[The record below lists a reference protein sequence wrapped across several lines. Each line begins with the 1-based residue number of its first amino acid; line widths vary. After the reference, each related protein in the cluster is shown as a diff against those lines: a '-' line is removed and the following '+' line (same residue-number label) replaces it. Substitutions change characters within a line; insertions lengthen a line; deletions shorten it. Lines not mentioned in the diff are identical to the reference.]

1 MEPPFDK
8 ETIEAAEKILPYIPN
23 TIKELDS
30 LGSTLVGAIN
40 SVLYPVY
47 CLNEYTKFLKGE
59 FKERLE
65 QKKNSIPKERQ
76 TEIPKYLAYPVVE
89 RLKYSF
95 DEEYLKNMYMNLLS
109 SSMDKDNLP
118 SIHPSFYS
126 IIESLSH
133 LDAEVFEFLYTKY
146 QSVLSATLRLK
157 IINSTQYYDI
167 FPKYFVIE
175 LLDNIDSDPFLIS
188 SSITNLYRLGLLNM
202 SMIIIAD
209 RPEGYKFTRH
219 KSCQEIFKQYKIND
233 KMNKL
238 TVGLGDSYHIQ
249 LSDFGRIFGKICISN
264 D

>member
-1 MEPPFDK
+1 MSLSDYK
-8 ETIEAAEKILPYIPN
+8 DAIEAVGKHLPE
-23 TIKELDS
+23 TTKELDC
-30 LGSTLVGAIN
+30 LGSTVVGAIN
-40 SVLYPVY
+40 LVLSPFFYAK
-47 CLNEYTKFLKGE
+47 EYMNFLKGE

-76 TEIPKYLAYPVVE
+76 TEIPKYLAYPVID

-133 LDAEVFEFLYTKY
+133 LDAEVFKLLYTKY
-146 QSVLSATLRLK
+146 QSVLSATIYLK
-157 IINSTQYYDI
+157 ILNSSQYYDV

-188 SSITNLYRLGLLNM
+188 SSITNLYRLGLLNT
-202 SMIIIAD
+202 SVIIIAD

-219 KSCQEIFKQYKIND
+219 KSCQEIFKQYKTND
-233 KMNKL
+233 KMNKFTL
-238 TVGLGDSYHIQ
+238 GLGDSYHIQ
-249 LSDFGRIFGKICISN
+249 LSDFGRIFGEICISN

>member
-1 MEPPFDK
+1 MDLSNYK
-8 ETIEAAEKILPYIPN
+8 EMLEAVGKYLPE
-23 TIKELDS
+23 TTKEFDS
-30 LGSTLVGAIN
+30 LGATIVGAVN
-40 SVLYPVY
+40 SVFSPIYFA
-47 CLNEYTKFLKGE
+47 NEGIKFFKGE
-59 FKERLE
+59 FKEYLE
-65 QKKNSIPKERQ
+65 NKKKNIPEEKQ
-76 TEIPKYLAYPVVE
+76 CDVPKYIAYPVVD

-109 SSMDKDNLP
+109 SSMNKDNLP

-133 LDAEVFEFLYTKY
+133 LDAEVFKFLYTKY
-146 QSVLSATLRLK
+146 QSVLSATIYLK
-157 IINSTQYYDI
+157 ILNSSQYYDV

-188 SSITNLYRLGLLNM
+188 SSITNLYRLGLLNT

-238 TVGLGDSYHIQ
+238 TLGLGDSYHIQ